1 MMKKIS
7 KEIRKYDEWMD
18 IKYAKRED
26 KDNILPVGMTDAE
39 FCKWARHILLGDDW
53 YAVMPMDN
61 DQINEEALEEIILQ
75 KCGMD
80 AKDRMKN
87 RLNNKKQKE
96 HR

>member
-1 MMKKIS
+1 MKKIS

-18 IKYAKRED
+18 RKYAKREG
-26 KDNILPVGMTDAE
+26 KDNILPVGITDAE
-39 FCKWARHILLGDDW
+39 FCEWARHILLGDDW
-53 YAVMPMDN
+53 YVVMPMGN
-61 DQINEEALEEIILQ
+61 DQINEEALEEIIFQ

>member
-1 MMKKIS
+1 MKKIS
-7 KEIRKYDEWMD
+7 KEIKEYDEWID
-18 IKYAKRED
+18 RKYAKRED

-39 FCKWARHILLGDDW
+39 FCEWARHILLGDDW

-61 DQINEEALEEIILQ
+61 DQINEEALEEIIFQ

-87 RLNNKKQKE
+87 RPNNKKQKE
-96 HR
+96 HC

>member
-1 MMKKIS
+1 MKKIS

-39 FCKWARHILLGDDW
+39 FCEWVRHILLGDDW
-53 YAVMPMDN
+53 YAVMPMGN
-61 DQINEEALEEIILQ
+61 DQINEEALEEIIFR
-75 KCGMD
+75 KCGMN

>member
-1 MMKKIS
+1 MKKIS

-18 IKYAKRED
+18 RKYVKRED

-39 FCKWARHILLGDDW
+39 FCEWARHILLGDDW
-53 YAVMPMDN
+53 YVVMPMGN
-61 DQINEEALEEIILQ
+61 DQINEEALEEIIFQ

-80 AKDRMKN
+80 AKDRLKN